1 MRISVMELPGGFAL
15 AGTCVLEGQFAARAG
30 DRPGL
35 TDRVGSVRG
44 FPEDAA
50 IALDIPTC
58 ITRGTC
64 GCRKIHEFGPL
75 LDVATTRISLKDS
88 KLAGAPTTRN
98 APTL

>member
-35 TDRVGSVRG
+35 TDRVINVRG

-50 IALDIPTC
+50 IALDIPTR
-58 ITRGTC
+58 ITRDND

>member
-1 MRISVMELPGGFAL
+1 MRISVMELSGGFAL
-15 AGTCVLEGQFAARAG
+15 AGACVLEGQAG

-35 TDRVGSVRG
+35 TDRVVSVRG
-44 FPEDAA
+44 FSEDAA

-64 GCRKIHEFGPL
+64 GCRKIHDFRPL

-88 KLAGAPTTRN
+88 KLAGALTTRN